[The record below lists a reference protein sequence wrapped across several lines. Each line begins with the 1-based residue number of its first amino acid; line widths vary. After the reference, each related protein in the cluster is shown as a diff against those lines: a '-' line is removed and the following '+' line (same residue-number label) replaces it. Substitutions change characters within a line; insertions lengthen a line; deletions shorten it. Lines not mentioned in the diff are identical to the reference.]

1 VVDSLEGTMNTAEE
15 MREKETTKAR
25 VEVEVKIESTDL
37 RLSIRCPTA
46 RISKPGVDHLEPC
59 LTRISS

>member
-1 VVDSLEGTMNTAEE
+1 MNTAEE